1 MDEFLGTI
9 KQFAFMFETQ
19 GWMICHGQTIG
30 IAQNQALFALLGT
43 QFGGDGQTNF
53 KLPDLRKKDA
63 NGQYLRQGDLL
74 PDGTPY
80 IESYICV
87 EGIFPS
93 RQ

>member
-1 MDEFLGTI
+1 MDEFIGTI

-19 GWMICHGQTIG
+19 GWMICH
-30 IAQNQALFALLGT
+30 
-43 QFGGDGQTNF
+43 GQTNF

-87 EGIFPS
+87 QGIFPP

>member
-1 MDEFLGTI
+1 
-9 KQFAFMFETQ
+9 MFETQ
-19 GWMICHGQTIG
+19 GWMACHGQTVG

-53 KLPDLRKKDA
+53 KLPDLRKKYA

-87 EGIFPS
+87 QGIFPA